1 MTTARTQIT
10 RTPRTVARATRARD
24 AASRIEPKP
33 APAARAAR
41 GALSECVRAALRCA
55 TSAPFVAS
63 ASRPLADAA
72 EPAPFICG

>member
-1 MTTARTQIT
+1 MTKPRTPIA
-10 RTPRTVARATRARD
+10 RTPRTVARATRAAD
-24 AASRIEPKP
+24 AATRIDPKP
-33 APAARAAR
+33 APAVR

-63 ASRPLADAA
+63 AARPHAEPA

>member
-1 MTTARTQIT
+1 
-10 RTPRTVARATRARD
+10 V
-24 AASRIEPKP
+24 
-33 APAARAAR
+33 R

-63 ASRPLADAA
+63 AARSHADAA